1 MSEKKVVEQEKLST
15 ADKHDEQG
23 SKPSMRNI
31 QDEIKA
37 SSLNESMVA
46 KFSEQYGKLPT
57 SGIREEVLK
66 TAGVGE
72 YASIAAKLS
81 EQSAK
86 IPTYNVREELLK
98 TSILGQSAPIA
109 AKFSEQY
116 AKLPISSIRE
126 EVLKTA
132 GLGEYASMAAK
143 LKEQSAKIP
152 TYNIREEVL
161 KTAGVGEYASMAAK
175 FSEQYG
181 KLPTSGIREE
191 VLKTAGLGESAS
203 MTAKFAS
210 LHKDIEEQRNRYLNM
225 FSTKAP
231 EITHPEKNFVR
242 ANSYF
247 IEQQKEIQKEKEEK
261 RERELRQLEIF
272 EDMHN
277 TQCQIIQLART
288 TSSES
293 AVERKRAH
301 RITIASVAI
310 AIISL
315 IITAAS
321 LIPPYF
327 DFFKIE
333 PKFIESD
340 KDETIELPPVQP
352 QTGSIELDVKPI
364 K

>member
-1 MSEKKVVEQEKLST
+1 
-15 ADKHDEQG
+15 
-23 SKPSMRNI
+23 
-31 QDEIKA
+31 
-37 SSLNESMVA
+37 
-46 KFSEQYGKLPT
+46 
-57 SGIREEVLK
+57 
-66 TAGVGE
+66 
-72 YASIAAKLS
+72 
-81 EQSAK
+81 
-86 IPTYNVREELLK
+86 
-98 TSILGQSAPIA
+98 
-109 AKFSEQY
+109 
-116 AKLPISSIRE
+116 
-126 EVLKTA
+126 
-132 GLGEYASMAAK
+132 
-143 LKEQSAKIP
+143 
-152 TYNIREEVL
+152 
-161 KTAGVGEYASMAAK
+161 
-175 FSEQYG
+175 SEQYG

>member
-1 MSEKKVVEQEKLST
+1 MSEKKVVEKEKLST
-15 ADKHDEQG
+15 ADKHYEQG

-37 SSLNESMVA
+37 SSLNKSMVA

-57 SGIREEVLK
+57 SGIREEELK

-132 GLGEYASMAAK
+132 G
-143 LKEQSAKIP
+143 
-152 TYNIREEVL
+152 V
-161 KTAGVGEYASMAAK
+161 
-175 FSEQYG
+175 
-181 KLPTSGIREE
+181 
-191 VLKTAGLGESAS
+191 GESAS

-247 IEQQKEIQKEKEEK
+247 IEQQREIQKEKEEK

>member
-57 SGIREEVLK
+57 SGIREEMLK

-152 TYNIREEVL
+152 TYN
-161 KTAGVGEYASMAAK
+161 
-175 FSEQYG
+175 
-181 KLPTSGIREE
+181 IREE

>member
-152 TYNIREEVL
+152 TYN
-161 KTAGVGEYASMAAK
+161 
-175 FSEQYG
+175 
-181 KLPTSGIREE
+181 IREE

-352 QTGSIELDVKPI
+352 QTGSSELDVKPI

>member
-1 MSEKKVVEQEKLST
+1 MSEKKVVEKEKLST
-15 ADKHDEQG
+15 ADKHYEQG

-37 SSLNESMVA
+37 SSLNKSMVA

-132 GLGEYASMAAK
+132 G
-143 LKEQSAKIP
+143 
-152 TYNIREEVL
+152 V
-161 KTAGVGEYASMAAK
+161 
-175 FSEQYG
+175 
-181 KLPTSGIREE
+181 
-191 VLKTAGLGESAS
+191 GESAS

-247 IEQQKEIQKEKEEK
+247 IEQQREIQKEKEEK